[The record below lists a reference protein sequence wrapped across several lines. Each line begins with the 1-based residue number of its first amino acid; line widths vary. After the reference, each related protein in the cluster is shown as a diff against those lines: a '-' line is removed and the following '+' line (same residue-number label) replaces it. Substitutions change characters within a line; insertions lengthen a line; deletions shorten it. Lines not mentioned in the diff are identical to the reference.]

1 MKDKE
6 IIERISIQAG
16 DITDIKVDA
25 IVNPANTELYLG
37 GGVSGAIRKR
47 GGESIQEECNEIGLM
62 RLGKVAV
69 TKPGKLQAKY
79 IFHAAVMHLG
89 TSVDS
94 YNIRNATENCFK
106 RAKELKLKSIAF
118 PALGTGIGG
127 FPLEECAK
135 IMLDVAIKHL
145 AGNSDIE
152 KIYFILFDD
161 KSLEVF
167 KRVFNNKF

>member
-1 MKDKE
+1 MKDFTEK
-6 IIERISIQAG
+6 IIIRKG
-16 DITDIKVDA
+16 DITELNVDA
-25 IVNPANTELYLG
+25 IVNPANTELFLG
-37 GGVSGAIRKR
+37 SGVAGAIRQK
-47 GGESIQEECNEIGLM
+47 GGESIQYECNEIGQIG
-62 RLGKVAV
+62 LGKVAI
-69 TKPGKLQAKY
+69 TKPGRLQAKY

-94 YNIRNATENCFK
+94 YNIKKSTENCFK
-106 RAKELKLKSIAF
+106 RAEELKLKSIAF

-135 IMLDVAIKHL
+135 IILDVAIKHL
-145 AGNSDIE
+145 SGNSDIE

-161 KSLEVF
+161 NSPEVF